1 MTPVVWGA
9 VAGAA
14 LAFAALAFGFW
25 GMVLV
30 AVLAALGG
38 LVGGAVSGR
47 FNVRAGFDAA
57 RGRRVG

>member
-1 MTPVVWGA
+1 MTPIAWGA
-9 VAGAA
+9 TVGAI

-30 AVLAALGG
+30 AALAAVGG
-38 LVGGAVSGR
+38 LIGGAVSGR
-47 FNVRAGFDAA
+47 INVRAGLDAA

>member
-1 MTPVVWGA
+1 MTTAVWGA
-9 VAGAA
+9 VAGAV

-30 AVLAALGG
+30 AALAAVGA
-38 LVGGAVSGR
+38 LVGAVLSGS
-47 FNVRAGFDAA
+47 VDLRAAVDAA